1 MKLKL
6 YSTDGQA
13 TTKKIEAVDS
23 VFGIEPNEHVVYLAV
38 KAELNNLRQGSVKTK
53 SRAEVSGGGKKPF
66 KQKGRG
72 GARAGSTRSPIWVG
86 GGHTFAISPKVYNM
100 SLPKKVR
107 RLARRSVLSDKA
119 KSDSIFVIDEFKF
132 DSPKTKDMIA
142 LLETLKIAD
151 KKLLILTSAFNEAM
165 ILSGRNLKNVAIIE
179 AAFVSAYDLIDNEAI
194 LMDKAS
200 VEILNAQLAVKGN

>member
-6 YSTDGQA
+6 YSSDGKA
-13 TTKKIEAVDS
+13 TQKKVEFADS

-53 SRAEVSGGGKKPF
+53 SRAEVRGGGRKPW

-72 GARAGSTRSPIWVG
+72 TARSGSTRSPIWVG
-86 GGHTFAISPKVYNM
+86 GGHTFAISPKTYNM
-100 SLPKKVR
+100 ALPKKVR

-119 KSDSIFVIDEFKF
+119 KMDSLFVVESFKF
-132 DSPKTKDMIA
+132 DQPKTKDIIA
-142 LLETLKIAD
+142 FLDTMKLSD
-151 KKLLILTSAFNEAM
+151 KKLLILTSRFDEGLM
-165 ILSGRNLKNVAIIE
+165 LSGRNLKNVAIIE
-179 AAFVSAYDLIDNEAI
+179 TSYVSAYDLIDNEAI

-200 VEILNAQLAVKGN
+200 VEILNTQLAD

>member
-6 YSTDGQA
+6 YSSDGKA
-13 TTKKIEAVDS
+13 TQKKVECADS

-53 SRAEVSGGGKKPF
+53 SRAEVRGGGRKPF

-72 GARAGSTRSPIWVG
+72 GARAGSSRSPIWVG
-86 GGHTFAISPKVYNM
+86 GGHTFAISPKNYNM

-119 KSDSIFVIDEFKF
+119 KMESIFVVDSFKF
-132 DSPKTKDMIA
+132 EKPKTKDIIA
-142 LLETLKIAD
+142 MLETMKLAD
-151 KKLLILTSAFNEAM
+151 KKLLILTSSFDEALM
-165 ILSGRNLKNVAIIE
+165 LSGRNMKNVAIIE
-179 AAFVSAYDLIDNEAI
+179 TSFVSAYDLIDNEAI
-194 LMDKAS
+194 LMDKDS
-200 VEILNAQLAVKGN
+200 VEILNAQLAS

>member
-1 MKLKL
+1 MKLKV
-6 YSTDGQA
+6 YSPEGKATQKNVDGL
-13 TTKKIEAVDS
+13 DS

-53 SRAEVSGGGKKPF
+53 SRAEVSGGGKKPW

-72 GARAGSTRSPIWVG
+72 GARAGSTRSPIFVG
-86 GGHTFAISPKVYNM
+86 GGHTFAISPKVYSM

-119 KSDSIFVIDEFKF
+119 KSDSIFVVDSFSF
-132 DSPKTKDMIA
+132 DKPRTKDVLA
-142 LLETLKIAD
+142 LLETLNIAD
-151 KKLLILTSAFNEAM
+151 KKLLILTSSFDEGLM
-165 ILSGRNLKNVAIIE
+165 LSGRNLKNVAIIE
-179 AAFVSAYDLIDNEAI
+179 TSFVSAYDLIDNEAI

-200 VEILNAQLAVKGN
+200 IEILNAQLAD

>member
-6 YSTDGQA
+6 YSADGKA
-13 TTKKIEAVDS
+13 TQKKVEGVDS

-53 SRAEVSGGGKKPF
+53 SRAEVRGGGRKPF

-86 GGHTFAISPKVYNM
+86 GGHTFAISPKTYNM

-119 KSDSIFVIDEFKF
+119 KMDSIFVVDSFKF
-132 DSPKTKDMIA
+132 DQPKTKDFVA
-142 LLETLKIAD
+142 LLKTMDLAD
-151 KKLLILTSAFNEAM
+151 KKLLILTSAFDEGLM
-165 ILSGRNLKNVAIIE
+165 LSGRNMKNVAIIE
-179 AAFVSAYDLIDNEAI
+179 TTFVSAYDLIDNEAI

-200 VEILNAQLAVKGN
+200 IEILNKQLAN

>member
-13 TTKKIEAVDS
+13 TTKKVDAVDS

-119 KSDSIFVIDEFKF
+119 KSESILVIDEFKF
-132 DSPKTKDMIA
+132 DSPNTKSMIA
-142 LLETLKIAD
+142 LLETLKVAD
-151 KKLLILTSAFNEAM
+151 KKLLILTSVYDEAM
-165 ILSGRNLKNVAIIE
+165 MLSGRNLKNVAIIE

-200 VEILNAQLAVKGN
+200 VEILNAQLAV

>member
-6 YSTDGQA
+6 YSADGQA
-13 TTKKIEAVDS
+13 TAKKIEAVDS

-86 GGHTFAISPKVYNM
+86 GGHTFAISPKVYSM

-107 RLARRSVLSDKA
+107 RLARRSVLSDEA

-132 DSPKTKDMIA
+132 DGPKTKSMIA

-151 KKLLILTSAFNEAM
+151 KKLLILTSAFDEAM
-165 ILSGRNLKNVAIIE
+165 MLSGRNLKNVAIIE

-200 VEILNAQLAVKGN
+200 VEILNAQLAV

>member
-6 YSTDGQA
+6 YSSAGKA
-13 TTKKIEAVDS
+13 TQKSVECVDS

-66 KQKGRG
+66 NQKGRG

-86 GGHTFAISPKVYNM
+86 GGHTFAISPKTYNM
-100 SLPKKVR
+100 ALPKKVR
-107 RLARRSVLSDKA
+107 RLARRSVLSDKI
-119 KSDSIFVIDEFKF
+119 KLDSIFVIDAFKL
-132 DSPKTKDMIA
+132 DKPKTKDIIT
-142 LLETLKIAD
+142 LLDSLKLSG
-151 KKLLILTSAFNEAM
+151 KKLLILTSGFDEGLM
-165 ILSGRNLKNVAIIE
+165 LSGRNLKNVAIIE
-179 AAFVSAYDLIDNEAI
+179 TASVSAYDLIDNEAI

-200 VEILNAQLAVKGN
+200 VEILNEQLAS

>member
-6 YSTDGQA
+6 YSADGKA
-13 TTKKIEAVDS
+13 TQKKVDGADS

-53 SRAEVSGGGKKPF
+53 SRAEVSGGGKKPW

-72 GARAGSTRSPIWVG
+72 GARAGSTRSPIFVG
-86 GGHTFAISPKVYNM
+86 GGHTFAISPKVYSM

-119 KSDSIFVIDEFKF
+119 KSESLYVVDAFKF
-132 DSPKTKDMIA
+132 DKPKTKDFVA
-142 LLETLKIAD
+142 LLQALDIAD
-151 KKLLILTSAFNEAM
+151 KKVLVLSSSFDEALM
-165 ILSGRNLKNVAIIE
+165 LSGRNMKNVAIIE
-179 AAFVSAYDLIDNEAI
+179 TSFVSAYDLIDNQAI

-200 VEILNAQLAVKGN
+200 VEILNAQLAG

>member
-6 YSTDGQA
+6 YSPDGKA
-13 TTKKIEAVDS
+13 TQKNVNGEDS

-53 SRAEVSGGGKKPF
+53 SRAEVSGGGKKPW

-72 GARAGSTRSPIWVG
+72 GARAGSTRSPIFVG

-119 KSDSIFVIDEFKF
+119 KMESIFVV
-132 DSPKTKDMIA
+132 DSFNFEKPRTKDIIA
-142 LLETLKIAD
+142 LLDTMNLSD
-151 KKLLILTSAFNEAM
+151 KKLLILTSTFDEGLM
-165 ILSGRNLKNVAIIE
+165 LSGRNLKNVAIIE
-179 AAFVSAYDLIDNEAI
+179 ASFVSAYDLIDNEAI

-200 VEILNAQLAVKGN
+200 VEILNAQLAD

>member
-6 YSTDGQA
+6 YSPDGKA
-13 TTKKIEAVDS
+13 TQKKIEGVDS
-23 VFGIEPNEHVVYLAV
+23 VFGIEPNEHVVHLAV

-53 SRAEVSGGGKKPF
+53 SRSEVRGGGRKPF

-72 GARAGSTRSPIWVG
+72 TARAGSTRSPIWVG
-86 GGHTFAISPKVYNM
+86 GGHTFAISPKTYNM

-119 KSDSIFVIDEFKF
+119 KTESIFVVDSFNF
-132 DSPKTKDMIA
+132 DKPKTKDIIA
-142 LLETLKIAD
+142 LLKTMNLAD
-151 KKLLILTSAFNEAM
+151 KKLLILTSTFDETLM
-165 ILSGRNLKNVAIIE
+165 LSGRNLKNVAIIE
-179 AAFVSAYDLIDNEAI
+179 TSYVSAYDLIDNEAI

-200 VEILNAQLAVKGN
+200 IEILNSQLAD

>member
-1 MKLKL
+1 MKLKV
-6 YSTDGQA
+6 YSTKGQA
-13 TTKKIEAVDS
+13 TQKKVDGVDS

-53 SRAEVSGGGKKPF
+53 SRAEVQGGGRKPF

-86 GGHTFAISPKVYNM
+86 GGHTFAISPKTYNM

-119 KSDSIFVIDEFKF
+119 KADAIYVVDTFSF
-132 DSPKTKDMIA
+132 DKPKTKDVVT
-142 LLETLKIAD
+142 LLETLKLAD
-151 KKLLILTSAFNEAM
+151 KKLLILTSNFDEGLM
-165 ILSGRNLKNVAIIE
+165 LSGRNLKNVAIIE
-179 AAFVSAYDLIDNEAI
+179 TAFVSAYDLIDNEAI

-200 VEILNAQLAVKGN
+200 VEILNAQLTD

>member
-6 YSTDGQA
+6 YSSAGEA
-13 TTKKIEAVDS
+13 TQKSVEAIDT

-38 KAELNNLRQGSVKTK
+38 KAELNNLRQGTVKTK
-53 SRAEVSGGGKKPF
+53 SRAEVSGGGKKPW

-72 GARAGSTRSPIWVG
+72 GARAGSTRSPIFVG
-86 GGHTFAISPKVYNM
+86 GGHTFAISPKNYNM

-119 KSDSIFVIDEFKF
+119 KMDSIFVIDSFKF
-132 DSPKTKDMIA
+132 DAPKTKDMMA
-142 LLETLKIAD
+142 LLKSLNLAD
-151 KKLLILTSAFNEAM
+151 KKLLILTAEFDESM
-165 ILSGRNLKNVAIIE
+165 MLSGRNMKNVAIIE
-179 AAFVSAYDLIDNEAI
+179 TASVSAYDLIDNEAI

-200 VEILNAQLAVKGN
+200 VEILNAQLAE

>member
-6 YSTDGQA
+6 YSSAGKA
-13 TTKKIEAVDS
+13 TQKKVDIAES

-53 SRAEVSGGGKKPF
+53 SRAEVRGGGKKPF

-86 GGHTFAISPKVYNM
+86 GGHTFAISPKVYDM

-119 KSDSIFVIDEFKF
+119 KSESIFVVDSFKF
-132 DSPKTKDMIA
+132 DKPRTKDIIA
-142 LLETLKIAD
+142 FLDTMKLSD
-151 KKLLILTSAFNEAM
+151 KKLLILTSGFDETLM
-165 ILSGRNLKNVAIIE
+165 LGGRNLKNVAIIE
-179 AAFVSAYDLIDNEAI
+179 TSYVSAYDLIDNEAI

-200 VEILNAQLAVKGN
+200 VDILNAQLAE